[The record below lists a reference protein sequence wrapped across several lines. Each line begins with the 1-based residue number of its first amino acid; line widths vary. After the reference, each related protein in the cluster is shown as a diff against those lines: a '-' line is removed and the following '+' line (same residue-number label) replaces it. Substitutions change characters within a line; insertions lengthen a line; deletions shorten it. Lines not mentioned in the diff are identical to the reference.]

1 MFVTPIGPN
10 TSSRFGDASQCSV
23 SFTSW
28 YPKTVGIITPGVPGT
43 ATKGHVSARTECRYL
58 RGPRLLIR
66 VWAPVGL
73 VVEAGTVREPAD
85 AGAVGVGGGDSF
97 PECLRCAVCAAGFPA
112 RARPARRPRGRARP
126 RPLPGQTITQDD
138 LNTSV
143 DILRKR
149 IDPDGTLSPEI
160 RSSSNPDQITVAVPG
175 IKDPAAAAS
184 LLVSSGQ
191 LQSFDMFQFLNNASK
206 GTSTYAAAPA
216 SSLHDLLKKV
226 QPQVKANGVGSWAL
240 FDAQHRQLGKI
251 EPQKQQVLEDFN
263 PQNPV
268 APLDSEWLA
277 VPKGTE
283 VVSCDAA
290 NGCPGATSNSGTYY
304 YLFNLNQD
312 EKGNPDV
319 ITGDQVS
326 ASSDTD
332 PQTGQPI
339 VTLNYK
345 NGGGA
350 EFTNISAKLA
360 QESRA
365 AGLADGSSNPP
376 NGLPNAIVVDGKLV
390 ATPVVD
396 PDENPNGID
405 ARFSG
410 SSVISGLSTSEAD
423 RIALEVQ
430 SGSLPIKFTATSF
443 NNVSATLGKDSLRN
457 GLIAGAA
464 GLLFVMIFLIVVYGF
479 LGLIAD
485 IALVVYGIL
494 LAGVVLAWPITM
506 TLPGIAGTILTIGI
520 AADANIVIFERIKEE
535 VRAGKTIRT
544 AIQTGYRRGFKT
556 IIDANVVTL
565 ITAVVLILVA
575 TSSVKGFAVML
586 LIGVVVSIFT
596 AVVFTRAMLGLLSGY
611 QFMSSPRVLGQ
622 IGDGD
627 RWKRFDFISRTK
639 LWFAI
644 SGVFLLISAVSLVT
658 QGLNEGIDFTG
669 GSQFNFTVPAATST
683 SSVSSTFTEAGVS
696 DPVVQGVGTQTDGGY
711 TQFQVKSHALEGAQQ
726 NAVISDLA
734 QTYHIAPNAINTKN
748 VSSSFGQSVLDQ
760 AYLAIAFSLL
770 IIFAYVS
777 FRFEWRYSVPMIVAL
792 GHDILITLGVYS
804 LAQREVTADTVAAVL
819 TVLGY
824 SLYDTVIVFDRV
836 RENIP
841 ILRRMTASQVVNE
854 SLAET
859 ITRSLN
865 TSVVTLIP
873 VVLLFIFGSG
883 SLQDFAFALAVG
895 IASGAY
901 SSIFIASPLLAILLE
916 REPQFAIR
924 RRELHPAEAASPVT
938 RKQEQPEEMVGA
950 ATVPQPA
957 AGTPRRRR
965 RRPHGRR

>member
-1 MFVTPIGPN
+1 MSEKRRNLFIL
-10 TSSRFGDASQCSV
+10 
-23 SFTSW
+23 
-28 YPKTVGIITPGVPGT
+28 GVVL
-43 ATKGHVSARTECRYL
+43 A
-58 RGPRLLIR
+58 
-66 VWAPVGL
+66 L
-73 VVEAGTVREPAD
+73 VVGCGILKTQRDFRLGLDLKGGLEVVLD
-85 AGAVGVGGGDSF
+85 A
-97 PECLRCAVCAAGFPA
+97 
-112 RARPARRPRGRARP
+112 
-126 RPLPGQTITQDD
+126 RPLPGQTITQAD

-160 RSSSNPDQITVAVPG
+160 RSSTNPDQVTVAVPG
-175 IKDPAAAAS
+175 IRDPAAAAS

-191 LQSFDMFQFLNNASK
+191 LQSFNLFKYLNDASK
-206 GTSTYAAAPA
+206 GTGQYTALPA
-216 SSLHDLLKKV
+216 DSLYQLLTKDS
-226 QPQVKANGVGSWAL
+226 VKQLAEQNGAGSWAL
-240 FDAQHRQLGKI
+240 FDKNQKQLGKV
-251 EPQKQQVLEDFN
+251 EPQKSQVLQDFD

-268 APLDSEWLA
+268 APEGSTWLA
-277 VPKGTE
+277 VPKGTS
-283 VVSCDAA
+283 VVFCDAV
-290 NGCPGATSNSGTYY
+290 NGCPGVTTNSGTFY
-304 YLFNLNQD
+304 YLFNLNQN
-312 EKGNPDV
+312 ERGNPNV

-326 ASSDTD
+326 ASSTTD
-332 PQTGQPI
+332 PNTGEPQ

-350 EFTNISAKLA
+350 EFTNISAELA
-360 QESRA
+360 QQSRA
-365 AGLADGSSNPP
+365 AGLADGKDNPP
-376 NGLPNAIVVDGKLV
+376 SGLPNAIVVDGQLV

-396 PDENPNGID
+396 PDSNPTGID

-410 SSVISGLSTSEAD
+410 SSVITGLNKADAD

-464 GLLFVMIFLIVVYGF
+464 GLLFVMIFLFLFYGF

-485 IALVVYGIL
+485 IALIVYGVL
-494 LAGVVLAWPITM
+494 LAGVVLIWPITM
-506 TLPGIAGTILTIGI
+506 TLPGIAGTILTIGV

-544 AIQTGYRRGFKT
+544 AISVGYRRGFRT

-565 ITAVVLILVA
+565 ITAAVLILVA

-586 LIGVVVSIFT
+586 GIGVIVSIFT
-596 AVVFTRAMLGLLSGY
+596 AVVFTRAMLNLLAGFD
-611 QFMSSPRVLGQ
+611 FMSSPRVLGQ
-622 IGDGD
+622 VGTGD
-627 RWKRFDFISRTK
+627 RWKKYDFIGRTK
-639 LWFAI
+639 VWFAI
-644 SGVFLLISAVSLVT
+644 SGVFLVVSAISLGV
-658 QGLNEGIDFTG
+658 QGLNKGIDFTG
-669 GSQFNFTVPAATST
+669 GSQFTFNVPTEAST
-683 SSVSSTFTEAGVS
+683 SSVTNTFNSAGIS
-696 DPVVQGVGTQTDGGY
+696 DPVVQGVGKSVNGGY
-711 TQFQVKSHALEGAQQ
+711 TQFQVKSHALPGTVQ
-726 NAVISDLA
+726 NKLISKIA
-734 QTYHIAPNAINTKN
+734 ATYHVAPNSIDSKN

-760 AYLAIAFSLL
+760 AYLAIFFSLL

-777 FRFEWRYSVPMIVAL
+777 FRFEWRYSVPVMVAL
-792 GHDILITLGVYS
+792 AHDLLITLGIYS
-804 LAQREVTADTVAAVL
+804 LSQREVSADTIAAVL

-865 TSVVTLIP
+865 TTAVTLIP
-873 VVLLFIFGSG
+873 VGLLFIFGSG
-883 SLQDFAFALAVG
+883 SLTDFAFALLVG

-916 REPQFAIR
+916 REPQFR
-924 RRELHPAEAASPVT
+924 RRSSEIHEPAVKTAKAAVAMPV
-938 RKQEQPEEMVGA
+938 
-950 ATVPQPA
+950 A
-957 AGTPRRRR
+957 AGAGGGNVEAGAPANPRRRSGAGVANR
-965 RRPHGRR
+965 TAAPGSHPSRG

>member
-1 MFVTPIGPN
+1 MV
-10 TSSRFGDASQCSV
+10 
-23 SFTSW
+23 
-28 YPKTVGIITPGVPGT
+28 
-43 ATKGHVSARTECRYL
+43 L
-58 RGPRLLIR
+58 
-66 VWAPVGL
+66 
-73 VVEAGTVREPAD
+73 EA
-85 AGAVGVGGGDSF
+85 
-97 PECLRCAVCAAGFPA
+97 
-112 RARPARRPRGRARP
+112 
-126 RPLPGQTITQDD
+126 RPLPGQTISQDD

-160 RSSSNPDQITVAVPG
+160 RSSTNPDQITVAVPG

-191 LQSFDMFQFLNNASK
+191 LQSFDFFKYLDNASK
-206 GTSTYAAAPA
+206 GSSQYAAAPNR
-216 SSLHDLLKKV
+216 SLYDLLTKV
-226 QPQVKANGVGSWAL
+226 QPSVKDKGIGSWAL
-240 FDAQHRQLGKI
+240 FDAKHEQLGKI
-251 EPQKQQVLEDFN
+251 EPQKQQVLQDYN

-268 APLDSEWLA
+268 QPLDSKFLGI
-277 VPKGTE
+277 PKGTE
-283 VVSCDAA
+283 IVSCDAA
-290 NGCPGATSNSGTYY
+290 NGCPGVPANATGTYY
-304 YLFNLNQD
+304 YLFDLNQD
-312 EKGNPDV
+312 EKGNPNV

-326 ASSDTD
+326 AKADTD

-339 VTLNYK
+339 VTLSYK

-350 EFTNISAKLA
+350 EFTNISASLA
-360 QESRA
+360 QQAIA
-365 AGLADGSSNPP
+365 AGMQDHVNNPP

-410 SSVISGLSTSEAD
+410 SSVISGLSSSEAS

-464 GLLFVMIFLIVVYGF
+464 GLLFVMIYLVILYGF

-485 IALVVYGIL
+485 LALIVYGVL
-494 LAGVVLAWPITM
+494 LAGVVLAWPVTM
-506 TLPGIAGTILTIGI
+506 TLPGIAGTILTIGV

-544 AIQTGYRRGFKT
+544 AIQTGYKRGFKT

-586 LIGVVVSIFT
+586 LIGVLTSIFT
-596 AVVFTRAMLGLLSGY
+596 AVVFTRAMLTLMSGAR
-611 QFMSSPRVLGQ
+611 FMSSPRVLGQ
-622 IGDGD
+622 IGTGD
-627 RWKRFDFISRTK
+627 RWKKYDFIGRTK

-644 SGVFLLISAVSLVT
+644 SGVFVLICAASLVT
-658 QGLNEGIDFTG
+658 QGLNQGIDFTG
-669 GSQFNFTVPAATST
+669 GSQFSFTTQAATST
-683 SSVSSTFTEAGVS
+683 SSVTNTFTSAGVA
-696 DPVVQGVGTQTDGGY
+696 DPVVQGVGTPVNGNY
-711 TQFQVKSHALEGAQQ
+711 TQFQVKSKALEGAQQ
-726 NAVISDLA
+726 NALISKIA
-734 QTYHIAPNAINTKN
+734 ETYHVAPNTINTKN

-777 FRFEWRYSVPMIVAL
+777 FRFEWRYSVPVMVAL
-792 GHDILITLGVYS
+792 AHDILITLGIYS

-824 SLYDTVIVFDRV
+824 SMYDTVIVFDRV

-841 ILRRMTASQVVNE
+841 ILRR
-854 SLAET
+854 
-859 ITRSLN
+859 
-865 TSVVTLIP
+865 
-873 VVLLFIFGSG
+873 
-883 SLQDFAFALAVG
+883 
-895 IASGAY
+895 
-901 SSIFIASPLLAILLE
+901 
-916 REPQFAIR
+916 
-924 RRELHPAEAASPVT
+924 
-938 RKQEQPEEMVGA
+938 
-950 ATVPQPA
+950 
-957 AGTPRRRR
+957 
-965 RRPHGRR
+965 